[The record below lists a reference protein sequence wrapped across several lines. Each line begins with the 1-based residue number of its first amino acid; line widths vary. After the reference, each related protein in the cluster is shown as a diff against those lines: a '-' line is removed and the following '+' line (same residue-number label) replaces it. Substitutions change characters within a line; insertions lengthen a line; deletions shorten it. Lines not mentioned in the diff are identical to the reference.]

1 MKRIMLAVV
10 ALLLSAGTATAVH
23 AATTA
28 TVPPGVHVSGMTYQP
43 GARLPA
49 TRPPQVALV
58 NGTLGSEN
66 WSGYADVAC
75 GTCALRYV
83 AASYTLPSVN
93 CANPPSPDG
102 SAAGFFVGLD
112 GIGDST
118 VEQIGAAA
126 SCSGGTAS
134 YQVFLE
140 MFPNPPVVFS
150 GVSPGDAISANV
162 YFNAETNHWQ
172 LTLTDLTNR
181 KILAAAETCPAGSTC
196 RNASAEV
203 ITERPSTSTGALVP
217 LAEFGQSNYEAIQ
230 VTSRNGTHGA
240 MTSNGLWT
248 TDLIDMVN
256 SSGIALALPGPA
268 YGGQAFQDTWQAA
281 Q

>member
-49 TRPPQVALV
+49 TRLPQVALV
-58 NGTLGSEN
+58 NGTLSSGN
-66 WSGYADVAC
+66 WSGYVDVAC

-93 CANPPSPDG
+93 CANSPDG
-102 SAAGFFVGLD
+102 SAAGFFAGLD
-112 GIGDST
+112 GVGDST
-118 VEQIGAAA
+118 VEQIGASA

-134 YQVFLE
+134 YLAFFE

-150 GVSPGDAISANV
+150 GVRPGDAISANV
-162 YFNAETNHWQ
+162 FFNAATNHWQ
-172 LTLTDLTNR
+172 LTLTDLTTGGN
-181 KILAAAETCPAGSTC
+181 IAAAETCPAGSTC

-203 ITERPSTSTGALVP
+203 ITERPSSGTSIVP
-217 LAEFGQSNYEAIQ
+217 LVDFGQSNYEGIQ

-248 TDLIDMVN
+248 TDAIDMAGSTGN
-256 SSGIALALPGPA
+256 TLALPGPV
-268 YGGQAFQDTWQAA
+268 YGGQAFQDTWHAA
-281 Q
+281 K